1 MWYRCVQ
8 CRFVFELIDY
18 LPGAAGVYIV
28 VSYLNEAIYLPD
40 AAGLYIAASF
50 LNEAITYR
58 TQPVF
63 YIAKG
68 RICED
73 SSRSRCGPAGVLLS

>member
-8 CRFVFELIDY
+8 CRFVFELSDY

-63 YIAKG
+63 TSLWVEFAKTL
-68 RICED
+68 RV
-73 SSRSRCGPAGVLLS
+73 PGVAQLVSV